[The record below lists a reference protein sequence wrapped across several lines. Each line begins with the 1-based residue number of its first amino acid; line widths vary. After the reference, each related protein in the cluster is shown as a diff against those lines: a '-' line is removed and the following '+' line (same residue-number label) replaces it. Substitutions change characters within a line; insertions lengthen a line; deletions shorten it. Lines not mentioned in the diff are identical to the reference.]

1 MSRIGKK
8 PINYTDNIKIIIN
21 NGEVIVEGP
30 KGSISRQIPEY
41 IKVSK
46 SETAQNQLILDVLA
60 SSNFVNQE
68 YGLYRSLLSNMI
80 LGVSKGFKYIL
91 ELQGVG
97 YRAQVEAGKL
107 LLNVGYSKPV
117 VVEPE
122 HGVVFNVEKNT
133 TITLAG
139 IDKECLGNVAAR
151 IRAVR
156 PPEPYKGKGI
166 RYRNEPVI
174 LKPGKSG
181 K

>member
-8 PINYTDNIKIIIN
+8 PINYSDNIKIVIN

-30 KGSISRQIPEY
+30 KGSLSRQIPDY

-46 SETAQNQLILDVLA
+46 SETDEKQLLLEVPV
-60 SSNFVNQE
+60 SSNFINQE
-68 YGLYRSLLSNMI
+68 YGLYRSLLNNMI

-91 ELQGVG
+91 ELRGVG
-97 YRAQVEAGKL
+97 YRAQVEGGKL

-117 VVEPE
+117 VVEPQE
-122 HGVVFNVEKNT
+122 GVVFNVEKNT
-133 TITLAG
+133 TITLSG
-139 IDKECLGNVAAR
+139 IDKEVLGNVAAR

-166 RYRNEPVI
+166 RYLNEPVV
-174 LKPGKSG
+174 LKAGKSG